1 MGLQEEIEGT
11 CTYERWAF
19 DGHSRRLCSIRRT
32 HYCSLGEGISSWI
45 DSDQGLESECA
56 ALEHGRRLHIQPDR
70 HEPDPRALVGARTY
84 RRASHETAWRQHKR
98 GRQALRVGGI
108 QGGDSVLVLTRALV
122 ERRMAMAAVGDVS
135 NRRVV
140 ISRGVWQAW
149 PVVRVLDC
157 WASQTLEDT

>member
-1 MGLQEEIEGT
+1 M
-11 CTYERWAF
+11 
-19 DGHSRRLCSIRRT
+19 
-32 HYCSLGEGISSWI
+32 
-45 DSDQGLESECA
+45 
-56 ALEHGRRLHIQPDR
+56 
-70 HEPDPRALVGARTY
+70 
-84 RRASHETAWRQHKR
+84 
-98 GRQALRVGGI
+98 RVGGI